1 MIDRLLMPALTFAL
15 LVAALLAF
23 AADILQSRTPPQR
36 VVQLERVVVVGQREL
51 PTMQVV
57 RAEPLRAAANVVA
70 R

>member
-23 AADILQSRTPPQR
+23 AADLAQSRTPPQR
-36 VVQLERVVVVGQREL
+36 VVKLDRVVVVAQRDM
-51 PTMQVV
+51 PATQMV
-57 RAEPLRAAANVVA
+57 RAEPLRVAATVVA